1 MKRTL
6 LSNLISSLLAL
17 AGIFSAAHQAHAQD
31 ISPSA
36 AVYQIDENTYA
47 IQDES
52 GEVSFRTDIG
62 FKFPRIPGFP
72 GRGGRDDRDNRGGGG
87 GRYNPRPPSCESCNA
102 FGCYTSGGGCGAF
115 GCYVYQGGCNAFGC
129 WYPGGMC
136 NAFGCANEATK
147 SAGKCN

>member
-1 MKRTL
+1 MKHIL
-6 LSNLISSLLAL
+6 LSSLLTL
-17 AGIFSAAHQAHAQD
+17 AGAFLISHEAHAEALSPA

-36 AVYQIDENTYA
+36 VVYQIDENTYA

-52 GEVSFRTDIG
+52 GEVSFTSEIG

-72 GRGGRDDRDNRGGGG
+72 GRGDRGDRGDRGG
-87 GRYNPRPPSCESCNA
+87 GRYNPPSCESCNA
-102 FGCYTSGGGCGAF
+102 FGCYTSGGGCNAF
-115 GCYVYQGGCNAFGC
+115 GCYVYRGGCNAFGC

-136 NAFGCANEATK
+136 NAFGCANEAGK